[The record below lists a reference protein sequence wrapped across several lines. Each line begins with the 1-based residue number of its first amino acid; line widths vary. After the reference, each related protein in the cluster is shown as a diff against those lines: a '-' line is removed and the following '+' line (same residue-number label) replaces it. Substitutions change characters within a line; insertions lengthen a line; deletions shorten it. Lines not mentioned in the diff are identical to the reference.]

1 MVPEHVEWE
10 PWVDKTNPVDLLHEL
25 LAELLGAERDEIA
38 DIGPEESLSDYGMD
52 SLRLIALVQRLGRA
66 GFRVDYATMARDQRL
81 GSWETLVSRGPEA
94 HAVDTIRAGE
104 VEADAGF
111 TTGYRERDWEPLTT
125 PRPGFVPMPED
136 RAARYRS
143 DGLWRGR
150 TFDGM
155 LALSVDAH
163 PAKIAITDGH
173 TSISYAQLWR
183 QIDAAAKNFA
193 ARGVR
198 PGEHVIC
205 YLPNIIEFYPIYL
218 GLVRLGAIPLLA
230 LPGHR
235 EVELAAFARSIEP
248 RAIVTVERWLGTD
261 HGDIARDVAAGLSGD
276 MEVAVWTDPEVLV
289 TDDPTVEVDRSSW
302 GTHPEDAAFLLV
314 SGGSTGVPK
323 LIARF
328 MDGYGLTLELS
339 NRICAIDE
347 ETVYLAAL
355 PVAHNYANSSPG
367 ALGVLM
373 AGGTVV
379 LAASPSPDICLPL
392 IDRHR
397 VDVVAL
403 VPPIAMLWVDH
414 LGGAEAPGS
423 LRTVLIG
430 GAKLTV
436 SAAERVENA
445 FPGCLQQVFGMAEGL
460 VCYTDLDDTRE
471 IRLTTQGHPMSEADE
486 LLVLDPEGEPVA
498 RGEIGELRTRGP
510 YTISG
515 YYRNP
520 QATAKAVDANGYYRT
535 GDLVRVTDEG
545 DVIVEGRAVQTINR
559 AGEKILGEEV
569 EDVLLRLDGIINAA
583 VTGQPDDLMGQ
594 RIVAFLTIRDGSE
607 LNIEA
612 IRRHLRDSGLASFKH
627 PDRIEIVTELPVTAV
642 GKNDRGK
649 LLRGDER

>member
-1 MVPEHVEWE
+1 MSRSIHPERHYSSRNNWLRAGV
-10 PWVDKTNPVDLLHEL
+10 
-25 LAELLGAERDEIA
+25 LGAN
-38 DIGPEESLSDYGMD
+38 
-52 SLRLIALVQRLGRA
+52 
-66 GFRVDYATMARDQRL
+66 
-81 GSWETLVSRGPEA
+81 
-94 HAVDTIRAGE
+94 
-104 VEADAGF
+104 
-111 TTGYRERDWEPLTT
+111 
-125 PRPGFVPMPED
+125 
-136 RAARYRS
+136 
-143 DGLWRGR
+143 DGL
-150 TFDGM
+150 
-155 LALSVDAH
+155 
-163 PAKIAITDGH
+163 
-173 TSISYAQLWR
+173 ISTASL
-183 QIDAAAKNFA
+183 
-193 ARGVR
+193 
-198 PGEHVIC
+198 
-205 YLPNIIEFYPIYL
+205 LM
-218 GLVRLGAIPLLA
+218 GLV
-230 LPGHR
+230 
-235 EVELAAFARSIEP
+235 
-248 RAIVTVERWLGTD
+248 
-261 HGDIARDVAAGLSGD
+261 
-276 MEVAVWTDPEVLV
+276 
-289 TDDPTVEVDRSSW
+289 
-302 GTHPEDAAFLLV
+302 
-314 SGGSTGVPK
+314 
-323 LIARF
+323 
-328 MDGYGLTLELS
+328 
-339 NRICAIDE
+339 
-347 ETVYLAAL
+347 
-355 PVAHNYANSSPG
+355 
-367 ALGVLM
+367 

-486 LLVLDPEGEPVA
+486 LLVLDPEGKPVA